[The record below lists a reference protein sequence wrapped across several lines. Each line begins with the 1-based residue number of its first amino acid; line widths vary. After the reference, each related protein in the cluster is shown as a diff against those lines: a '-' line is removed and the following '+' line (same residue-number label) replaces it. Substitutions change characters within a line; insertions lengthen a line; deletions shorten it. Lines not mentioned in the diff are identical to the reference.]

1 MKRLILAAIAAL
13 TILSGCEY
21 HPFYDGQE
29 FCIFNG
35 ECGLLKTDGGHAY
48 VPFADER
55 PYILDFYGGMGKSHT
70 IAISDPD
77 ILGYE
82 YIESDVKNT
91 IGDSEILT
99 AGITLIP
106 KKIGDTSITVTDD
119 DTRES
124 IQIFIHVCE
133 AYKAI
138 EVYEAG
144 SVFEKGTVFAFRY
157 PYDGNVLS
165 IGRGSVSSNDV
176 EFLSEGKFS
185 FFEKGEHLFFEIEYP
200 TLENGKKTY
209 LVFPAQGYYYGA
221 YSVMRMLNLVD
232 YELPTRA
239 VEDVQQNYN
248 VRFVFM
254 EYDDP
259 SVPVQDSLEGEHFIA
274 YSARIISRR

>member
-1 MKRLILAAIAAL
+1 MKRLIFAAIAAL

-29 FCIFNG
+29 FCIFNA

-48 VPFADER
+48 VPVADEK
-55 PYILDFYGGMGKSHT
+55 PYVLDFYGGKGKSHT
-70 IAISDPD
+70 ITVSDPD
-77 ILGYE
+77 ILDYA
-82 YIESDVKNT
+82 YTESDVKNSV
-91 IGDSEILT
+91 GDSEIIT
-99 AGITLIP
+99 AGITLMP

-144 SVFEKGTVFAFRY
+144 SAFEKGTVFAFRY
-157 PYDGNVLS
+157 PYEGNVLS
-165 IGRGSVSSNDV
+165 IGRGRVSSNEV
-176 EFLSEGKFS
+176 EFLSEGRYS
-185 FFEKGEHLFFEIEYP
+185 FFEKGEHLFFEIEHSS
-200 TLENGKKTY
+200 LENGKKTY
-209 LVFPAQGYYYGA
+209 LVFPDQGYYYAA
-221 YSVMRMLNLVD
+221 YSVMRMLNLGD
-232 YELPTRA
+232 CELPTRA
-239 VEDVQQNYN
+239 VTDVQQNYN

-259 SVPVQDSLEGEHFIA
+259 DVPVSDSLEGEHFKA

>member
-1 MKRLILAAIAAL
+1 MKRLILAAMAAL

-29 FCIFNG
+29 FCIYNA
-35 ECGLLKTDGGHAY
+35 ECGLLKTDGRHAY
-48 VPFADER
+48 VPFAYER
-55 PYILDFYGGMGKSHT
+55 PYVLDFYGGKGRNHT
-70 IAISDPD
+70 VTVSDSD
-77 ILGYE
+77 ILDYE
-82 YIESDVKNT
+82 YTESDVKNS
-91 IGDSEILT
+91 IGDSEIIN
-99 AGITLIP
+99 ASITLKP

-124 IQIFIHVCE
+124 IQIFVHVCE

-157 PYDGNVLS
+157 PYEGNVLA
-165 IGRGSVSSNDV
+165 IGRGSVYSNDV
-176 EFLSEGKFS
+176 EFLAEGKFS

-200 TLENGKKTY
+200 ALESGKKTY
-209 LVFPAQGYYYGA
+209 LVFPDQGYYYGA
-221 YSVMRMLNLVD
+221 YSVMRMLNLSD
-232 YELPTRA
+232 YDLPTRA

-254 EYDDP
+254 EYDDVD
-259 SVPVQDSLEGEHFIA
+259 VPVPDSLEGEHFKA